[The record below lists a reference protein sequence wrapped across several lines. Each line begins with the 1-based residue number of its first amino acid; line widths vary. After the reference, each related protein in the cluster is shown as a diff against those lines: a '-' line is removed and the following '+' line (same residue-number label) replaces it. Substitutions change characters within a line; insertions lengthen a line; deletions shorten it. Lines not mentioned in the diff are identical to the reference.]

1 MNIVKIFFTVNI
13 AMVQDV
19 LVKWQQE
26 QTTPI
31 VVWASHLMLKLV
43 VSVICV
49 LIVWLLTN
57 YGCNSWL
64 EKNVWLIN
72 NAFTHITSLNVIVFK
87 VKVAVLNY
95 MMSGFV
101 LWSVCVSFMVN
112 VLLLLFRCANARWE
126 NNRLS
131 GSWGLD
137 LSQSVHWYIQR
148 FLGSKRWW

>member
-57 YGCNSWL
+57 YGCNS
-64 EKNVWLIN
+64 
-72 NAFTHITSLNVIVFK
+72 
-87 VKVAVLNY
+87 
-95 MMSGFV
+95 
-101 LWSVCVSFMVN
+101 
-112 VLLLLFRCANARWE
+112 
-126 NNRLS
+126 
-131 GSWGLD
+131 
-137 LSQSVHWYIQR
+137 
-148 FLGSKRWW
+148 